1 MPSHTGIESTGFSG
15 ANVAVARPRSSSRT
29 SMSQLLLSG
38 LIWAF
43 SFWLVADA
51 LRRQSNP
58 LWVVVILLVQP
69 YGGLAYLVYL
79 KWRAYRRVRAAVPA
93 ARVAPSL
100 VLPED
105 GGDDGDDADVD
116 RRAAA
121 PPITRSADAQAL
133 LDVADG
139 LEEQRR
145 CDEAASLYRRALEQ
159 QPSDPRS
166 LHGLARCLM
175 ELEQTREALEVY
187 ETLMAT
193 NPRYRNYAAALEYA
207 EALHRAGRD
216 LDAADLLEGMV
227 AETGRPNHRLALA
240 HYCEAA
246 GQTTRAQRVL
256 SEALVAY
263 ASSPAREQAVNRRWQ
278 RRISDKLHELAPL
291 GE

>member
-1 MPSHTGIESTGFSG
+1 
-15 ANVAVARPRSSSRT
+15 
-29 SMSQLLLSG
+29 MSQLLLSG

-58 LWVVVILLVQP
+58 LWVVLILLVQP

-100 VLPED
+100 VIAQEDESEGREPREARGSAPE
-105 GGDDGDDADVD
+105 VD
-116 RRAAA
+116 
-121 PPITRSADAQAL
+121 RSADVQAL
-133 LDVADG
+133 LDIADG

-145 CDEAASLYRRALEQ
+145 FDEAASLYRRALEQ
-159 QPSDPRS
+159 QRADPRS
-166 LHGLARCLM
+166 LHGLARCLI
-175 ELEQTREALEVY
+175 ELEQMREAIEVY

-193 NPRYRNYAAALEYA
+193 DPRYRNYAAALEYA

-263 ASSPAREQAVNRRWQ
+263 ASSPARDQAVNRRWQ
-278 RRISDKLHELAPL
+278 RRISDKLQELAPL

>member
-1 MPSHTGIESTGFSG
+1 MLSHTGIESIGFSG
-15 ANVAVARPRSSSRT
+15 ACVVVAQERSSSRT
-29 SMSQLLLSG
+29 PMSQLLMSG

-43 SFWLVADA
+43 SFWLVADV

-58 LWVVVILLVQP
+58 LWVVLILLVQP
-69 YGGLAYLVYL
+69 YGGLAYLVYQ
-79 KWRAYRRVRAAVPA
+79 KWRAYRRVRSAVPA

-100 VLPED
+100 VLAEEQTERV
-105 GGDDGDDADVD
+105 GDDGDG
-116 RRAAA
+116 A
-121 PPITRSADAQAL
+121 PPTARSDDAQAL

-145 CDEAASLYRRALEQ
+145 FDEAASLYRRALEL
-159 QPSDPRS
+159 QPADPRS
-166 LHGLARCLM
+166 LHGLARCLI
-175 ELEQTREALEVY
+175 ELAQTREAIEVY

-193 NPRYRNYAAALEYA
+193 EPRYRNYAAALEYA

-263 ASSPAREQAVNRRWQ
+263 ASSPARDQAMNRRWQ
-278 RRISDKLHELAPL
+278 RRISDKLQELAPL

>member
-1 MPSHTGIESTGFSG
+1 
-15 ANVAVARPRSSSRT
+15 
-29 SMSQLLLSG
+29 MSQLLVSG

-51 LRRQSNP
+51 LRRRRNP
-58 LWVVVILLVQP
+58 LWVVLIVLLQP
-69 YGGLAYLVYL
+69 YGGLAYLVYT
-79 KWRAYRRVRAAVPA
+79 KWQGHRRVRAAAPARPLPSLALDDAEPGADSA
-93 ARVAPSL
+93 ARAPESE
-100 VLPED
+100 P
-105 GGDDGDDADVD
+105 
-116 RRAAA
+116 
-121 PPITRSADAQAL
+121 SALGAGSARGASCATETDAL

-145 CDEAASLYRRALEQ
+145 FDEAASLYRRALTQ
-159 QPSDPRS
+159 RASDPRS
-166 LHGLARCLM
+166 LHGLGRCLI
-175 ELEQTREALEVY
+175 ELEQTREAIEVY
-187 ETLMAT
+187 EALMACE
-193 NPRYRNYAAALEYA
+193 PRYRNYAAALEYA
-207 EALHRAGRD
+207 EALHRSGRD

-256 SEALVAY
+256 SEALAAY
-263 ASSPAREQAVNRRWQ
+263 AASTASDQAINRRWQ

>member
-1 MPSHTGIESTGFSG
+1 
-15 ANVAVARPRSSSRT
+15 
-29 SMSQLLLSG
+29 MSQLLLSG

-58 LWVVVILLVQP
+58 LWVVLILLVQP

-79 KWRAYRRVRAAVPA
+79 KWRTYRRVRAAVPA
-93 ARVAPSL
+93 RSTASVVHEEVDAENEVVEPRESESESAI
-100 VLPED
+100 D
-105 GGDDGDDADVD
+105 TDAD
-116 RRAAA
+116 
-121 PPITRSADAQAL
+121 AL

-145 CDEAASLYRRALEQ
+145 FDEATSLYRRALEP

-166 LHGLARCLM
+166 LHGLARCLI
-175 ELEQTREALEVY
+175 ELEQTREAIEVY
-187 ETLMAT
+187 ETLMGT
-193 NPRYRNYAAALEYA
+193 EPRYRNYAAALEYA

-263 ASSPAREQAVNRRWQ
+263 ASSPERDQAMNRRWQ
-278 RRISDKLHELAPL
+278 RRISDKLQELAPL

>member
-1 MPSHTGIESTGFSG
+1 
-15 ANVAVARPRSSSRT
+15 
-29 SMSQLLLSG
+29 MSQLLLSG

-58 LWVVVILLVQP
+58 LWVVLILLVQP
-69 YGGLAYLVYL
+69 YGGLAYLVYM
-79 KWRAYRRVRAAVPA
+79 KWRKYRRVRAAAP

-100 VLPED
+100 AVAEGEAGNED
-105 GGDDGDDADVD
+105 V
-116 RRAAA
+116 AAA
-121 PPITRSADAQAL
+121 EAPPGADAEAL
-133 LDVADG
+133 LDIADG

-145 CDEAASLYRRALEQ
+145 FDEAASLYRRALEQ
-159 QPSDPRS
+159 QRGDPRS
-166 LHGLARCLM
+166 LHGLGRCLI
-175 ELEQTREALEVY
+175 ELEQTREAIEVY

-193 NPRYRNYAAALEYA
+193 SPRYRNYAAALEYA

-263 ASSPAREQAVNRRWQ
+263 ASSPVRDQAMNRRWQ
-278 RRISDKLHELAPL
+278 RRISDKLQELAPL

>member
-1 MPSHTGIESTGFSG
+1 
-15 ANVAVARPRSSSRT
+15 
-29 SMSQLLLSG
+29 MSQLLLSG

-58 LWVVVILLVQP
+58 LWVVLILLVQP
-69 YGGLAYLVYL
+69 YGGLAYLVYT
-79 KWRAYRRVRAAVPA
+79 KWRAYRRVRAAMPA

-100 VLPED
+100 VLAEESFDSEPREPGAVPSAI
-105 GGDDGDDADVD
+105 GGDTEG
-116 RRAAA
+116 
-121 PPITRSADAQAL
+121 QAL

-145 CDEAASLYRRALEQ
+145 FDEAASLYRRALEQ
-159 QPSDPRS
+159 QPADPRS
-166 LHGLARCLM
+166 LHGLARCLI
-175 ELEQTREALEVY
+175 ELERTREAIEVY

-193 NPRYRNYAAALEYA
+193 DPRYRNYAAALEYA

-246 GQTTRAQRVL
+246 GQTARAQRVL

-263 ASSPAREQAVNRRWQ
+263 ASSPARDQAMNRRWQ
-278 RRISDKLHELAPL
+278 RRISDKLQELAPL